1 MTVPFGGN
9 IPAIDVT
16 AVPDDGYLLDVREQ
30 DEWVAGHAPHAVHIP
45 LGTLGERAQEIPADR
60 DVYVVC
66 RSGGRSAQATQ
77 ALNQAGWK
85 ATNVS
90 GGMHAWEAA
99 ARPMVSETG
108 GPATVA

>member
-1 MTVPFGGN
+1 MSFGGN
-9 IPAIDVT
+9 IPQVDA
-16 AVPDDGYLLDVREQ
+16 ASVPEDGYLLDVREQ
-30 DEWVAGHAPHAVHIP
+30 DEWDAGHAPGAVHIP
-45 LGTLGERAQEIPADR
+45 LGTLAERAREIPADR

-77 ALNQAGWK
+77 ALNGAGWR
-85 ATNVS
+85 AHNVA
-90 GGMHAWEAA
+90 GGMQAWQAA